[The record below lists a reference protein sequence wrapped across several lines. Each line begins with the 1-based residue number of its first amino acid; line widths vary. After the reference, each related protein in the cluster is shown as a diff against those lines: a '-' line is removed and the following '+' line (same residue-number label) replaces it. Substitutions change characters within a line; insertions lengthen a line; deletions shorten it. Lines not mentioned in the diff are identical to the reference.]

1 MLVKVSRKHFM
12 DTMDGKDVTLMTA
25 CVVGKEIFAKAIK
38 SLETTDKYNKIVS
51 APINR
56 DKYTGIF
63 NKLSNGF
70 FMEMRD
76 GRKSFKAF
84 SKGSYVLSDGKLSF
98 IVAPD
103 TMLVCIYRTED

>member
-25 CVVGKEIFAKAIK
+25 RVVFKVDLDKAIR
-38 SLETTDKYNKIVS
+38 SLENEDNYNKIVS

-70 FMEMRD
+70 FREMRD
-76 GRKSFKAF
+76 GRKSFKTF

>member
-1 MLVKVSRKHFM
+1 MLKKVSRKYFM
-12 DTMDGKDVTLMTA
+12 ESMDGKNVTLMTA

-38 SLETTDKYNKIVS
+38 SLENADNYAKLVS
-51 APINR
+51 APINK
-56 DKYTGIF
+56 DKYMGIF

-70 FMEMRD
+70 FREMKD
-76 GRKSFKAF
+76 GRKSFKTF
-84 SKGSYVLSDGKLSF
+84 SKGSYILSDGKISF